1 MIPET
6 EIALRLLLAAVL
18 GAAVGFERERDNQ
31 PAGLRT
37 HMILVIGATLA
48 MILSINVAAE
58 HDGDPA
64 RLAAQVISGIGFL
77 GAGAILRFGFNVK
90 GLTTATTLWSMA
102 IVGLAV
108 GYGYYLIS
116 IGATIL
122 MLITLTLLNILE
134 KKFVRTNIIRH
145 ITIQASDNP
154 GMVKTIRKTITKLA
168 EQTVSFSVQKNLKSE
183 RVRIQIVAKVNKGEK
198 METLTEAISSIEGVR
213 AIKIEWYACLTC

>member
-213 AIKIEWYACLTC
+213 AIKIE

>member
-116 IGATIL
+116 IGATVL

-213 AIKIEWYACLTC
+213 AIKIE